1 MSESLP
7 EDTMAGG
14 LSASGSARRL
24 PYRAPEVVRV
34 KLASEEMAAGA
45 CKRSTTSAGQFTG
58 CTRLPAPCRLA
69 GS

>member
-1 MSESLP
+1 MSDSSAD
-7 EDTMAGG
+7 DTGAGG
-14 LSASGSARRL
+14 PLLSGEARRL

-45 CKRSTTSAGQFTG
+45 CKRTLLSPGQFTG
-58 CTRLPAPCRLA
+58 CLRPPTPCRLA